1 MRVLDGGRGLES
13 ERESVDVP
21 QLVPASGSPPRP
33 LFLFSFLSAFCDS
46 QISSF
51 SMLSLRA
58 WIWDF
63 SWEPSFVV
71 TEQAMTC

>member
-1 MRVLDGGRGLES
+1 MGGAGSRQRG
-13 ERESVDVP
+13 ESVDVP
-21 QLVPASGSPPRP
+21 QPVPASSSPPRP
-33 LFLFSFLSAFCDS
+33 LFLFSFQSAFCDS

>member
-1 MRVLDGGRGLES
+1 
-13 ERESVDVP
+13 
-21 QLVPASGSPPRP
+21 
-33 LFLFSFLSAFCDS
+33 
-46 QISSF
+46 
-51 SMLSLRA
+51 MLSLRA